1 MPDHPHHPEDT
12 EAESQP
18 QTEDLAQV
26 VTTPGGGALY
36 VVATPI
42 GNLEDIT
49 LRAIRTLKEAD
60 VIAAE
65 DTRHSGNLLR
75 HLGIRAP
82 LVSCHSFNESR
93 RSDSLLERIR
103 AGQKVALISDAGTPG
118 VSDPGALL
126 IRACV
131 DAGLRVEVIPGPSA
145 LITALVGSGFEPD
158 AFHFGGFLP
167 PKSGGRRKEFAAAAL
182 RTCATVFYESPH
194 RLIRSLEDADEVLKT
209 RRICV
214 ARELTKKF
222 EEWRRGP
229 AAELLGHFSR
239 SEPRGEIVLVIA
251 PMTRE
256 EEREHRRRERRG
268 ELPETTDTA
277 EEAAEAE

>member
-1 MPDHPHHPEDT
+1 MTSPSAPT
-12 EAESQP
+12 QA
-18 QTEDLAQV
+18 V
-26 VTTPGGGALY
+26 GVLY

-49 LRAIRTLKEAD
+49 LRAVRVLSEAD

-65 DTRHSGNLLR
+65 DTRHSANLLR
-75 HLGIRAP
+75 HLALRVP
-82 LVSCHSFNESR
+82 LISCHSFNEAR
-93 RSDSLLERIR
+93 RSDDLVERVQR
-103 AGQKVALISDAGTPG
+103 GEKVALISDAGTPG
-118 VSDPGALL
+118 VSDPGARL

-131 DAGLRVEVIPGPSA
+131 DAGLRVEVVPGPSA
-145 LITALVGSGFEPD
+145 LVAALVGSGFEPD

-167 PKSGGRRKEFAAAAL
+167 PKSGARRREFAEAAL

-194 RLIRSLEDADEVLKT
+194 RLVRSLADAATELGD

-222 EEWRRGP
+222 EEWRRG
-229 AAELLGHFSR
+229 AATDLHNHFSR
-239 SEPRGEIVLVIA
+239 NEPRGEICLVIA

-256 EEREHRRRERRG
+256 EERAHRRRLRQG
-268 ELPETTDTA
+268 EAPQPPQPQEDSSN
-277 EEAAEAE
+277 EG